1 MIRSTTVIDWFELLS
16 SKLWNTY
23 VFPRSYIS
31 VLNTLATIGL
41 NAETQVIF
49 INISRYKI
57 FEYKVLKWETTGK
70 LGLTSKINL

>member
-70 LGLTSKINL
+70 LGLTLKINL